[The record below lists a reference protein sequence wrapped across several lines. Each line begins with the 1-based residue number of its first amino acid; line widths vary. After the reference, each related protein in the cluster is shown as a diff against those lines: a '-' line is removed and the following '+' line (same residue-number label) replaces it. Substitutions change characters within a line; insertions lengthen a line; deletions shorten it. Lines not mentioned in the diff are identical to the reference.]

1 MKVEDGHVYV
11 ALNPKRVKIGGGEEA
26 GDRSAVYD
34 AVMIRA
40 DFPIL
45 ARRIGGKRLVYL
57 DNAATSQK
65 PRQVLDALGEYYEEH
80 NANIHR
86 GVHRLAEE
94 ATAAYEGARQKVARF
109 LGASDATGLVFT
121 RGTTESINLVAHA
134 WGRKSLGEG
143 DEIVLTEAEHHSN
156 LVPWQLAA
164 QATGAKLRFIPI
176 REDGTLDMEEA
187 GRLIGPRT
195 KLVAAIHASNVL
207 GTINPVEKLTLMAH
221 EAGALMLV
229 DGAQSAPHMPVDVA
243 ELGCDFFAYS
253 GHKMLGP
260 TGVGVLWG
268 RPEILEEMEPFLG
281 GGEMIREVHLE
292 HSTWNELPHKFEA
305 GTMNIAQAVGLGAA
319 VDYLDEL
326 GMENVREHERRLGA
340 YAYRRLLEIEGITLY
355 GPAEDRTGLVSFT
368 LPDVHPHD
376 ISQLLDE
383 EGVAVRSGHH
393 CCQPLMRRLG
403 VAATSRASFYLYNTE
418 DEVDALV
425 EALVRAREFFGAF
438 A

>member
-1 MKVEDGHVYV
+1 MYDVE
-11 ALNPKRVKIGGGEEA
+11 E
-26 GDRSAVYD
+26 
-34 AVMIRA
+34 IRH

-45 ARRIGGKRLVYL
+45 DRRIGDKRLVYL

-65 PRQVLDALGEYYEEH
+65 PRPVLDALAEYYEKH

-94 ATAAYEGARQKVARF
+94 ATAAYEESREMVAGF
-109 LGASDATGLVFT
+109 LGAPDTTGLVFT

-134 WGRKSLGEG
+134 WARKFLREG
-143 DEIVLTEAEHHSN
+143 DEVVLTEAEHHSN

-176 REDGTLDMEEA
+176 RDDGTLDLEEA
-187 GRLIGPRT
+187 ERLIGPRT
-195 KLVAAIHASNVL
+195 KLVGCIHASNVL
-207 GTINPVEKLTLMAH
+207 ATINPVEKLAELAH

-229 DGAQSAPHMPVDVA
+229 DGAQSAPHLPVDVEA
-243 ELGCDFFAYS
+243 LGCDFFACS

-268 RPEILEEMEPFLG
+268 RPEILEEMDPFLG
-281 GGEMIREVHLE
+281 GGEMIREVHLD
-292 HSTWNELPHKFEA
+292 HSTWNDLPYKFEA

-319 VDYLDEL
+319 VDYLGDLE
-326 GMENVREHERRLGA
+326 MNNVREHERRLGE
-340 YAYRRLLEIEGITLY
+340 YAYQRLLEIEGITVY
-355 GPAEDRTGLVSFT
+355 GPKKDRTGLVSFS

-376 ISQLLDE
+376 LSQLLDE
-383 EGVAVRSGHH
+383 DGIAIRSGHH
-393 CCQPLMRRLG
+393 CAQPLMRRLG
-403 VAATSRASFYLYNTE
+403 VAATARASFYLYNTE
-418 DEVDALV
+418 EEVDALV

-438 A
+438 AR